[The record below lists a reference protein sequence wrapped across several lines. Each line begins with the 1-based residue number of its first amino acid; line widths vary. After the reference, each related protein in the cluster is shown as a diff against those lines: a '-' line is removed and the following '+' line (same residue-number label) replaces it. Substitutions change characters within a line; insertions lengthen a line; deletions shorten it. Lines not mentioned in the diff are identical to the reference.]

1 MARGR
6 LITLEGGEGAG
17 KSTQIKALS
26 AALRAHGI
34 AVTTTREPGGTPQAE
49 TIRALLL
56 DGEPGTFDA
65 MTQALLH
72 YAARREHLRQTIL
85 PALEQGGWV
94 ICDRFSDSTMA
105 YQVYGAG
112 LGRDLIE
119 ALHAVAIGTF
129 KPDMTVVLDL
139 TSDQSQ
145 VRLDGRAEDRNA
157 YERLDQ
163 AFHDRVRA
171 GFLDIARR
179 EPKRCVV
186 VDATL
191 PEAAITAAVFEA
203 IEERLG
209 LP

>member
-1 MARGR
+1 MTRGR

-17 KSTQIKALS
+17 KSTQIRALDSALS
-26 AALRAHGI
+26 THGI
-34 AVTTTREPGGTPQAE
+34 AVTTTREPGGTPHAE
-49 TIRALLL
+49 TIRGLLL
-56 DGEPGTFDA
+56 NSEPGTFDG

-85 PALEQGGWV
+85 PALEEGGWV
-94 ICDRFSDSTMA
+94 LSDRFSDSTMA
-105 YQVYGAG
+105 YQGYGAG

-119 ALHAVAIGTF
+119 ALHTIAIGTF
-129 KPDMTVVLDL
+129 KPDLTVILDL
-139 TSDQSQ
+139 SSERSQ
-145 VRLDGRAEDRNA
+145 VRLDTRAEDRNA
-157 YERLDQ
+157 YELLDQ

-179 EPKRCVV
+179 EPDRCIV

-191 PEAAITAAVFEA
+191 PEAAVTAAIFEA
-203 IEERLG
+203 IEDKLG

>member
-26 AALRAHGI
+26 AALSAHGI

-49 TIRALLL
+49 SIRALLL
-56 DGEPGTFDA
+56 DSEPGTFDT

-72 YAARREHLRQTIL
+72 YAARREHVRQTIL

-94 ICDRFSDSTMA
+94 ISDRFSDSTMA
-105 YQVYGAG
+105 YQGYGAG
-112 LGRDLIE
+112 LGRDLIA
-119 ALHAVAIGTF
+119 ALHSIAIGTF
-129 KPDMTVVLDL
+129 RPDLTVVLDL
-139 TSDQSQ
+139 TSDQSRI
-145 VRLDGRAEDRNA
+145 RLDGRAEERNA

-179 EPKRCVV
+179 EPDRCVV

-191 PEAAITAAVFEA
+191 PEAAVSAAVFEA